1 MAPHCQL
8 VELESE
14 GSRVAL
20 SPTLQ
25 GRVLTSCTSESSP
38 GFGWLNHK
46 LIKSGKNQPHINAY
60 GGEDR
65 FWLGPEA
72 GQYSIF
78 FKQGESFTQN
88 NWQTPAC
95 IDSEPFQLLE
105 HTLQSA
111 LLTKKC
117 GFKNYQNQPFE
128 IEIKRRISIIPQ
140 GDAINSLNDVAL
152 DKITCVGYR
161 SENAVK
167 NSSQSPWQ
175 QSTGLLNI
183 WILGKFKPGQNCWAI
198 IPTQQN
204 AFINQNYFE
213 ADLSKMLIE
222 RSTFSLLHVDGGQKA
237 KIGVSPKH
245 DKNVL
250 GSFDFHT
257 NTLTVVIYK
266 TDKSQVFLN
275 SEWNMQDKP
284 FEGDVLNVYNDGPD
298 ENGTVLGPYFEL
310 ETSSSSRELHPEEQ
324 IEHTHT
330 TLHFTG
336 NFDELNKIANQL
348 LETDLNTIKNTIN
361 AE

>member
-1 MAPHCQL
+1 
-8 VELESE
+8 
-14 GSRVAL
+14 
-20 SPTLQ
+20 
-25 GRVLTSCTSESSP
+25 
-38 GFGWLNHK
+38 
-46 LIKSGKNQPHINAY
+46 
-60 GGEDR
+60 
-65 FWLGPEA
+65 
-72 GQYSIF
+72 
-78 FKQGESFTQN
+78 
-88 NWQTPAC
+88 
-95 IDSEPFQLLE
+95 
-105 HTLQSA
+105 
-111 LLTKKC
+111 
-117 GFKNYQNQPFE
+117 
-128 IEIKRRISIIPQ
+128 
-140 GDAINSLNDVAL
+140 
-152 DKITCVGYR
+152 
-161 SENAVK
+161 
-167 NSSQSPWQ
+167 
-175 QSTGLLNI
+175 
-183 WILGKFKPGQNCWAI
+183 
-198 IPTQQN
+198 
-204 AFINQNYFE
+204 
-213 ADLSKMLIE
+213 
-222 RSTFSLLHVDGGQKA
+222 LLHVDGGQKA